1 MCSDDPAGQSEFV
14 MKIDRREFLRLSTAT
29 LTVNPVSGLLAQD
42 VAKTWN
48 AQWIWYPGQLA
59 AYRQARRIQL
69 AMERCTSVGYPGNFR
84 QPQPEAWFR
93 KAGVALQ
100 DTPLRWVAPISRVRT
115 IIGGRTR
122 DVTARSDI
130 LRSGERDIEVQI
142 DFAQSLPCFLLEG
155 GDFSTSAAWEASLDG
170 EHWVPVEIGGGSHPD
185 VLPDAPR
192 EITVRLPVDR
202 VIDPAGSA
210 QAVYTIA
217 AGRDVLLDFHDTELG
232 SLCFVVRGKKQMT
245 VQVGESIAEV
255 RDPDERQFEQ
265 FPLAPISL
273 TDERRHIQL
282 PQRAL
287 RFVRF
292 STSGEAELRHVRFD
306 ASLWP
311 AKERGYFESSDP
323 ELNLIWKAAVS
334 TLRSNM
340 HDFYLDGIRRDALL
354 WHDGTLTL
362 EAYERVFFNAD
373 LSRQTLIGETLPEHP
388 AIHDV
393 GIIDAPMYDVIGFE
407 REYLVRGDAGFSRMF
422 RDRIEDIV
430 RFYELLQNGRGFVD
444 AAIVEPYGYF
454 PDWSATQQSGPDMH
468 GTPAYG
474 QMLLAGMFAAAA
486 RLAAAWND
494 EALQSR
500 YRSAQRKLTAAVRE
514 AFWRPN
520 HGLFANGLDH
530 DGKPDERF
538 TSFAQAFAL
547 AFGIAQPE
555 EYASLFHFLDD
566 ETKRPARYSLS
577 QVVEMTAYARAGR
590 ADQAVKRLKSAWLP
604 MIQRGYWRFFEDI
617 EPARDANQQ
626 LAMYG
631 HKYGNS
637 LCHAWAGAAP
647 VMAISCGILGIESI
661 EPGYRVCSVNPQRC
675 GLEWF
680 HGAIPTPT
688 GAIEVERHGDKGVI
702 RLPGGVDAHG
712 RNGYTVMGPG
722 SFDLVLD

>member
-1 MCSDDPAGQSEFV
+1 MNV
-14 MKIDRREFLRLSTAT
+14 DRREFLRLSTAT
-29 LTVNPVSGLLAQD
+29 LAVSPVSNSLAQGS
-42 VAKTWN
+42 ANSWN

-59 AYRQARRIQL
+59 AYRHARRVQL

-84 QPQPEAWFR
+84 QPQPQAWFR
-93 KAGVALQ
+93 KTGVASQ
-100 DTPLRWVAPISRVRT
+100 DTHLRWAAPISRVRT

-122 DVTARSDI
+122 DVTLRSDV
-130 LRSGERDIEVQI
+130 LRSGESDIAVQI
-142 DFAQSLPCFLLEG
+142 DFAQSLPCLLLEG
-155 GDFSTSAAWEASLDG
+155 GDFSTSTAWEASLDG
-170 EHWVPVEIGGGSHPD
+170 EHWMPVETGGGSNPD
-185 VLPDAPR
+185 LLPDAPG
-192 EITVRLPVDR
+192 EVTVRLPVDR
-202 VIDPAGSA
+202 VVYPAGPA
-210 QAVYTIA
+210 QAVYPIA
-217 AGRDVLLDFHDTELG
+217 SGRDVLLDFHETELG
-232 SLCFVVRGKKQMT
+232 SLCFVVRGKGQMT

-255 RDPDERQFEQ
+255 QDPDERQFEQ

-273 TDERRHIQL
+273 TDESRRIQL

-287 RFVRF
+287 RFARF
-292 STSGEAELRHVRFD
+292 STSGEAELRNVRFD

-311 AKERGYFESSDP
+311 ANESGHFESSDP
-323 ELNLIWKAAVS
+323 ELNLIWKVAVS

-354 WHDGTLTL
+354 WHDGPLSL
-362 EAYERVFFNAD
+362 EAYERVFFDAD

-388 AIHDV
+388 AIRDV

-430 RFYELLQNGRGFVD
+430 RFYERLQNERGFVD
-444 AAIVEPYGYF
+444 AARVEPYGYF
-454 PDWSATQQSGPDMH
+454 PDWSATRQSGPDQH

-494 EALQSR
+494 EALQNR
-500 YRSAQRKLTAAVRE
+500 CRSARRRLAAAVRE

-520 HGLFANGLDH
+520 DGLFANGLDR
-530 DGKPDERF
+530 DGKLDERF
-538 TSFAQAFAL
+538 TSFAQAFAV

-555 EYASLFHFLDD
+555 EYVSLFHFLND
-566 ETKRPARYSLS
+566 ETRRPAHYSLS
-577 QVVEMTAYARAGR
+577 QVVELTAYARAGR
-590 ADQAVKRLKSAWLP
+590 ADLAVKRLKSAWLP

-617 EPARDANQQ
+617 EPALDANQQ

-631 HKYGNS
+631 FKFGNS

-647 VMAISCGILGIESI
+647 VMAISRGILGIEPI
-661 EPGYRVCSVNPQRC
+661 EPGYSVCSVNPQRC

-680 HGAIPTPT
+680 RGAVPSPT
-688 GAIEVERHGDKGVI
+688 GAIEVESHGNTGVI
-702 RLPGGVDAHG
+702 RLPDGVVAHG
-712 RNGYTVMGPG
+712 RNGSTVRGPG
-722 SFDLVLD
+722 SFDLELD